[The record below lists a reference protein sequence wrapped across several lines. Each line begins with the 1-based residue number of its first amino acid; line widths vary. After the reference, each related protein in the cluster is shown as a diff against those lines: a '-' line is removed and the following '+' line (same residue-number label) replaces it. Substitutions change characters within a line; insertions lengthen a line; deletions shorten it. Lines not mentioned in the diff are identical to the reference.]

1 MEKDSR
7 TAENPYA
14 PPESDSQDGRMR
26 GKALPGSFW
35 IEDGKLSMIH
45 EGLLPD
51 VCLKTGAVDGW
62 LTRNPER
69 FSWRPPWIPWLFF
82 FLVLGS
88 LILWP
93 QLVPILLL
101 VWFLASIFTVET
113 IRADYCL
120 SRDAVRTRRILSWL
134 KLAYLGSPILLG
146 FVSREW
152 IVLGLFLWPLVALV
166 GLFMLNLLFPFPAP
180 AVVRNGV
187 VTLKNVSPEAL
198 RQLRRWQNSRPMKPN
213 E

>member
-7 TAENPYA
+7 SAENPYA

-26 GKALPGSFW
+26 GNALTGSFW
-35 IEDGKLSMIH
+35 IEDGKFSMIH
-45 EGLLPD
+45 EGFLPH
-51 VCLKTGAVDGW
+51 VCLKTGAVNGW

-93 QLVPILLL
+93 QLVPTLLL
-101 VWFLASIFTVET
+101 VSVLVSISSVET

-120 SRDAVRTRRILSWL
+120 SRDAVRIRRILSWL

-152 IVLGLFLWPLVALV
+152 IVLGLFLWPLVVLV
-166 GLFMLNLLFPFPAP
+166 GLFMLNLLFPVPVP
-180 AVVRNGV
+180 AVVWNGV

-198 RQLRRWQNSRPMKPN
+198 QQLRRW
-213 E
+213 